1 MEVVR
6 EKLKKQEQ
14 EAWLET
20 TKNLIKKDQN
30 NDYLMIATSM
40 EEESNNKQCKI

>member
-20 TKNLIKKDQN
+20 TKNLIKKDQSEAN
-30 NDYLMIATSM
+30 EI
-40 EEESNNKQCKI
+40 